1 MFQEMILE
9 VAKSKNLIGVNDL
22 PEEFRNMLA
31 ENTSVPTVV
40 TNLQNSDIVEDESL
54 YSVNSLLK
62 G

>member
-1 MFQEMILE
+1 
-9 VAKSKNLIGVNDL
+9 
-22 PEEFRNMLA
+22 MLA

-40 TNLQNSDIVEDESL
+40 TNLQNSDIVEDDSL